1 MRLFLILTALICAT
15 NISLIEAAKV
25 NSMQAHIFDQPLII
39 GKGATEV
46 MHIAIAVPQNNQQS
60 VNVLQIHTS
69 LEKATEHL
77 QSAALYRIGTKGSAR
92 REMIATGTIKKGV
105 IEFDTPMSLTLDTTW
120 FAVSLSPRNKTN
132 LDVTF
137 HIEKISARLNNNS
150 TITCLLNS
158 KLLK

>member
-1 MRLFLILTALICAT
+1 
-15 NISLIEAAKV
+15 
-25 NSMQAHIFDQPLII
+25 
-39 GKGATEV
+39 

-120 FAVSLSPRNKTN
+120 FAVSLSPRIKQ
-132 LDVTF
+132 
-137 HIEKISARLNNNS
+137 IWM
-150 TITCLLNS
+150 
-158 KLLK
+158 